1 MIVHV
6 DNTQAKSFCDNLN
19 VNSKMRT
26 TFNIKDRWI
35 QELRDKNE
43 LKVEYASSE
52 NNPADLLTKPIHLMR
67 LKKTNTTM

>member
-1 MIVHV
+1 MIMYV
-6 DNTQAKSFCDNLN
+6 DNTQAISFCDNLN

-43 LKVEYASSE
+43 LKVEHDNSE
-52 NNPADLLTKPIHLMR
+52 NNPADILTKPIQIQRFTKLIQIM
-67 LKKTNTTM
+67 